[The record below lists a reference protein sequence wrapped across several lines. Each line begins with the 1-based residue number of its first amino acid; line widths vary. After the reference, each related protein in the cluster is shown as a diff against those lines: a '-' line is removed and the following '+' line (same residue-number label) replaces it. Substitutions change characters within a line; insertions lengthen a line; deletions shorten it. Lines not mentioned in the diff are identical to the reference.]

1 MNLNR
6 FTLFLIFSVSYV
18 HHSFA
23 NRCCLN
29 CTRFCSFKKDK
40 DGWRASCSGLNL
52 TSFPVFQK
60 GVVWIDLSHNNLT
73 SFPDR
78 KTFPNSLR
86 YLDLSWNPHLRHI
99 PRDGFQ
105 NMPHLHNLILTY
117 CNLRNIERNAL
128 SQLRSL
134 RILDISHNQELSFA
148 VMNNVTRDL
157 KSTKI
162 EILKANRIHCL
173 FGMGTQL
180 MLEDT
185 INLQNTSLKELYL
198 ESNRLMIVQSG
209 VAMFLPRTLEF
220 FSLRDNMLT
229 LGLYT
234 IEVTNLVGLKVADAS
249 GQRSH
254 HDYYKIWTPCKENQR
269 QTRNSKPNM
278 LSSFRHQKQFK
289 LGIWIP
295 DFTGMIPIPVAQH
308 LETVYF
314 NSSYIVSQIPEGRLS
329 NNNAKH
335 LYFQDNVFYR
345 WIGPVMNVKSVET
358 FNLSNN
364 FCSELNTKFFDG
376 FIGLKTLLLNNNMI
390 GYSLKSDVKGL
401 SFKYLNN
408 LETLEMNSNKISLL
422 SRNIFFNLTSLKY
435 LRLKNNTMRK
445 FIVHISHM
453 RDLQILDLSNNELTH
468 LSKTFTKNVDIL
480 STNNPRFRLIF
491 SGNPIRCD
499 CENLDFIRWVSS
511 SKNIVFKKSDF
522 CITTKT
528 EIGRVNMI
536 NIFEFHIQLEK
547 NCKSYIGLIIS
558 MICLVVVV
566 VTAIFGVIVYRY
578 RWKIRYLYY
587 ITKGQYF
594 GYKTLRRKDDENIY
608 EYDAFISYAEEDRE
622 FAVHKMI
629 ENIEKNDIRLCF
641 HSRDFTPGFDIAEN
655 ITNAIHNS
663 RKTVC
668 VLSPAFL
675 ASYWCTYELNIARME
690 SIYSRQGENTLFLI
704 VFGNIKACD
713 LPLTIMD
720 LVDKKSYIEYPD
732 DPQGDVVFWRKVREV
747 IGMES

>member
-1 MNLNR
+1 MHQ
-6 FTLFLIFSVSYV
+6 V
-18 HHSFA
+18 FA

-29 CTRFCSFKKDK
+29 CTHICFCKKWNE
-40 DGWRASCSGLNL
+40 GWRVSCSGLNL
-52 TSFPVFQK
+52 TSFPVFQN

-73 SFPDR
+73 SFPER

-86 YLDLSWNPHLRHI
+86 YLDLSLNPLRHI
-99 PRDGFQ
+99 PRDTFQ
-105 NMPHLHNLILTY
+105 NMPDLRSLTLTN
-117 CNLRNIERNAL
+117 CTLRNIERNAL

-157 KSTKI
+157 RSTKI
-162 EILKANRIHCL
+162 EILKANMIHCL

-185 INLQNTSLKELYL
+185 INLQNTSLKELHL
-198 ESNRLMIVQSG
+198 ETNRIMIIQSG
-209 VAMFLPRTLEF
+209 VTMFLPRTLEYV
-220 FSLRDNMLT
+220 SLRDNMLT
-229 LGLYT
+229 LGLYVMET
-234 IEVTNLVGLKVADAS
+234 ANMVGLKAADHS

-254 HDYYKIWTPCKENQR
+254 HDWYQIWTPCKENQR
-269 QTRNSKPNM
+269 QMRSSNPKIF
-278 LSSFRHQKQFK
+278 SSFEHKEQSK

-295 DFTGMIPIPVAQH
+295 DFTHLIAMPVPQH

-314 NSSYIVSQIPEGRLS
+314 NSSYIVSQIPGGRLS
-329 NNNAKH
+329 NNKAKH
-335 LYFQDNVFYR
+335 LYFQDNVLYQ
-345 WIGPVMNVKSVET
+345 WIGPVRNVESVET

-364 FCSELNTKFFDG
+364 FCSELSTQFFDG

-401 SFKYLNN
+401 SFKYLKN
-408 LETLEMNSNKISLL
+408 LETLEINSNKINLL
-422 SRNIFFNLTSLKY
+422 PRNIFFNLTSLKY
-435 LRLKNNTMRK
+435 LRLSNNTMRK
-445 FIVHISHM
+445 FIVDIIHM
-453 RDLQILDLSNNELTH
+453 QDLEILDLSNNELTG
-468 LSKTFTKNVDIL
+468 LRETFTQNVDIL
-480 STNNPRFRLIF
+480 SKNSPRFRLIF

-511 SKNIVFKKSDF
+511 SKNIAFEKSDF
-522 CITTKT
+522 CITTKA
-528 EIGRVNMI
+528 ENGRVYMT
-536 NIFEFHIQLEK
+536 NIAEFHVQLEK

-558 MICLVVVV
+558 TICLVIVI

-587 ITKGQYF
+587 IMKGQYF
-594 GYKTLRRKDDENIY
+594 GYKTLRRNDDENIY
-608 EYDAFISYAEEDRE
+608 EYDAFISYADEDRE
-622 FAVHKMI
+622 FALHKMI

-675 ASYWCTYELNIARME
+675 SSYWCMYELNIARME
-690 SIYSRQGENTLFLI
+690 SIYSRKGENTLFLI
-704 VFGNIKACD
+704 VYGNIKACD

-747 IGMES
+747 IGTE